1 MSRSQNWRLSCD
13 KKKRLKAEEEKA
25 SNLHTLTNVIPP
37 QFVALKLLIKYVNMY
52 QQSE

>member
-13 KKKRLKAEEEKA
+13 KKRLKAEEEKA